1 MSTWTFFSNHAHV
14 LLLIC
19 QDPDLRMR
27 DIAERV
33 DIKERTVQKIIHD
46 LLESGYLQVQKEG
59 RRNHYVADLTAH
71 LRHPLE
77 AGTTIGQLLGVV
89 RNADE

>member
-1 MSTWTFFSNHAHV
+1 MASWTFFSNHAHV

-27 DIAERV
+27 DIAVRV

-46 LLESGYLQVQKEG
+46 LLESGYLQVHKEG
-59 RRNHYVADLTAH
+59 RRNHYVADLAAH

-77 AGTTIGQLLGVV
+77 SGTTIGQLLDVV
-89 RNADE
+89 RNETD